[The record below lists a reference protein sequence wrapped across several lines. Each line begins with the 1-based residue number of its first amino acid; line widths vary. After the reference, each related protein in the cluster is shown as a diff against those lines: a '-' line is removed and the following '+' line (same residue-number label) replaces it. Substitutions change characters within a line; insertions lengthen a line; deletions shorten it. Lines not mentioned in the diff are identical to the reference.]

1 MAGFPLIIIIG
12 ASALH
17 EQHESSFACRF
28 LGRISYPLYITHY
41 PFVYMYFAYV
51 HGADAASPMGQL
63 ALGVTVWAG
72 CIAMAYVYT
81 RCYDEPVRR
90 WLTRRIWG
98 AKDKDGQRTKG
109 LSHRSRRATPPHPIR
124 RAGELSMEAPPRR
137 VFAVPVYRAA
147 PKRSLSRRS
156 TSSAVGLTAITV
168 PSLSTSTVSPP
179 ERAKRCFSQTPWR
192 SSRST
197 NCAHG

>member
-51 HGADAASPMGQL
+51 HGAGAASPMGQL

-98 AKDKDGQRTKG
+98 VKDKASKGQKD
-109 LSHRSRRATPPHPIR
+109 
-124 RAGELSMEAPPRR
+124 
-137 VFAVPVYRAA
+137 
-147 PKRSLSRRS
+147 
-156 TSSAVGLTAITV
+156 
-168 PSLSTSTVSPP
+168 
-179 ERAKRCFSQTPWR
+179 
-192 SSRST
+192 
-197 NCAHG
+197 